1 MQRLQE
7 SNKFVADPNLE
18 QITQAGGAIMQKLVD
33 KQLELERRRLIF
45 NDTDEQIIL
54 LKKEIAELKQALS
67 RLLDSRD
74 QLVRV
79 LRELKIQESI
89 YSLLNSKLE
98 EAKINEARDT
108 PIVQVLDKAVVPD
121 NVYRP
126 DLKFIMILVAV
137 VVGGLGFLVIFVDI
151 LKYLGSI

>member
-1 MQRLQE
+1 
-7 SNKFVADPNLE
+7 
-18 QITQAGGAIMQKLVD
+18 
-33 KQLELERRRLIF
+33 
-45 NDTDEQIIL
+45 IL